1 MLKEIDYIDEITIKK
16 KKQNLL
22 IIENINDYRMIK

>member
-1 MLKEIDYIDEITIKK
+1 LNVIYLTILHENPDLLTKIKK

-22 IIENINDYRMIK
+22 SR